1 MPGRNP
7 SSPATVSGFGAVFT
21 DVDRAGSTAIEYF
34 GADNRLL
41 FSSFVPASPGDG
53 SLSFFGIVF
62 DDACIARVRITT
74 GDTAPGPD
82 DNGKH
87 DIVMMDD
94 FIYGEPVQANTHARD
109 LSSTNE
115 NTRTEAPAPGTH
127 TLTANNGRG
136 SGSRV
141 AGASITV
148 TADAPPAGQT
158 FAGWTGDIQILANPF
173 LSTTMATMPSM
184 DVTVNATFA
193 DVSSS
198 ESSE

>member
-115 NTRTEAPAPGTH
+115 NTRTEAPAPGT
-127 TLTANNGRG
+127 
-136 SGSRV
+136 
-141 AGASITV
+141 V

>member
-1 MPGRNP
+1 M
-7 SSPATVSGFGAVFT
+7 SGFGAVFT
-21 DVDRAGSTAIEYF
+21 DVDREGSTVIEYF

-62 DDACIARVRITT
+62 DDARIARVRITT

-82 DNGKH
+82 DNGKQ

-109 LSSTNE
+109 LSSMGE
-115 NTRTEAPAPGTH
+115 NTRMEAPAPGTH
-127 TLTANNGRG
+127 TLTVNNGRG
-136 SGSRV
+136 SGNHV
-141 AGASITV
+141 AGASVTV
-148 TADAPPAGQT
+148 TADAPPAGQK
-158 FAGWTGDIQILANPF
+158 FAGWSGDIQILANPF

-184 DVTVNATFA
+184 DVTISATFA
-193 DVSSS
+193 DVSSG